1 MKLGDLPKDPK
12 GDWFRE
18 NPEAHKFA
26 ETWMEMSAEGST
38 DYTLTRFFKEILV
51 ARYGFPWRDIQSTG
65 RWFRKAHG
73 SAYDRAMAK
82 RTRY

>member
-1 MKLGDLPKDPK
+1 MKLKDLPKDPK

-18 NPEAHKFA
+18 NPEAHKFT
-26 ETWMEMSAEGST
+26 ETWIEMSERNET
-38 DYTLTRFFKEILV
+38 DFTMTRFVKEILV
-51 ARYGFPWRDIQSTG
+51 GEYQFPWKDIQSIG

-73 SAYDRAMAK
+73 DAYDRAMAK